1 MKTFRFLQKAFY
13 VSFMAVAMAACG
25 SDGDSTD
32 GNVNP
37 DANVNDPA
45 GTVSLSMMKG
55 SSPREGATTIG
66 SSSMYIGNDYNFTNG
81 NFVSLGTVKGL
92 GNVSYIPTAGWANSM
107 AVRKGSGY
115 VAYGNGAF
123 YRIFAEN
130 EIAGTTGGVIGYDVK
145 YQTPFKGKD
154 LDLDIQATALSFDK
168 SGGSENLVFG
178 NKEFVVFSAQ
188 SSADW
193 CQVLP
198 TSTYD
203 NYFLSNGVQIIVQP
217 SGVAKTTEATVT
229 LTTAYGKKKEIKVTR
244 GGVEPYISLNESS
257 VTLDAKKTERQV
269 SLNTNIPKEDLEIS
283 NTASSWC
290 KAELVDQ
297 TKAMHAKAAKVKFV
311 GNKPATAM
319 KASGSAN
326 YYTLSL
332 EASANDKETERT
344 GTVTLKSKDG
354 KKSVALNVTQQ
365 KGYLYVNYLGYNET
379 ELGKEATDSRIGNV
393 YSSIAHDELQVSCNE
408 VWCKPTL
415 TSPDQWGNPC
425 LRIETSQNV
434 TEKTRAAK
442 VVISNKTK
450 SMSFTLNVKQR
461 GILFTPSQTKVGFD
475 KNQSN
480 KTIAI
485 STNLDWEATSNQS
498 WCTVSKNGNNLT
510 IRATSYTGSAASR
523 KATISFKGL
532 STKIEVDQSKYAVGD
547 QYSENGVKGE
557 VAYMKDTVRYVK
569 RDVGKSVWSTES
581 IETGAT
587 DLDDGTK
594 NMFVIKKISGW
605 KTLYPAFALCDALNV
620 GGVTGWYLPAY
631 SELKRIKMET
641 GWYWSST
648 EDRAYTAY
656 CFSSSSSTSYL
667 SYRKVDT
674 ELLVM
679 AVHKF

>member
-32 GNVNP
+32 GNGNVKP

-92 GNVSYIPTAGWANSM
+92 GNVSYIPTTGWASNV
-107 AVRKGSGY
+107 AVRKNTGY
-115 VAYGNGAF
+115 VAYANGEF

-145 YQTPFKGKD
+145 YQAPFKGKD
-154 LDLDIQATALSFDK
+154 IDLDIQATALSFDK
-168 SGGSENLVFG
+168 NGGSENVVLG
-178 NKEFVVFSAQ
+178 NKEFVVFSAK

-203 NYFLSNGVQIIVQP
+203 YYFLSNGVQIIVQP
-217 SGVAKTTEATVT
+217 SDVAKTTEATVT

-257 VTLDAKKTERQV
+257 VTLDAKETERQV

-290 KAELVDQ
+290 KAEFVDQ
-297 TKAMHAKAAKVKFV
+297 TKAMHAKAVAVKFV

-332 EASANDKETERT
+332 KASANDKETERT
-344 GTVTLKSKDG
+344 GTVTLKTKDG
-354 KKSVALNVTQQ
+354 KKSVKLNVTQQ
-365 KGYLYVNYLGYNET
+365 KGYLYVENSQYTQKGFDD
-379 ELGKEATDSRIGNV
+379 EARSVTIGTV
-393 YSSIAHDELQVSCNE
+393 YSSLSYEELQVSCNE
-408 VWCKPTL
+408 TWCKPTL
-415 TSPDQWGNPC
+415 AKSGSYAS
-425 LRIETSQNV
+425 LELEISKNV
-434 TEKTRAAK
+434 SEKKRTAK
-442 VVISNKTK
+442 IVISNKTK
-450 SMSFTLNVKQR
+450 SLSFTFTVNQN
-461 GILFTPSQTKVGFD
+461 GILFTPTQTKVGFD
-475 KNQSN
+475 KKQSN
-480 KTIAI
+480 RTIFI
-485 STNLDWEATSNQS
+485 NTGLDWEATSNQS
-498 WCTVSKNGNNLT
+498 WCTVSKNGNSLT
-510 IRATSYTGSAASR
+510 VRVTAYSGSSSSR

-532 STKIEVDQSKYAVGD
+532 STKIEVDQSKYAVGE

-557 VAYMKDTVRYVK
+557 VAYMNDTIRYVK
-569 RDVGKSVWSTES
+569 KDVGSSVWSTENVA
-581 IETGAT
+581 TGAT
-587 DLDDGTK
+587 DEYDGTK
-594 NMFVIKKISGW
+594 NMAVIKKISGW

-631 SELKRIKMET
+631 SELKRI
-641 GWYWSST
+641 GADRWYWSSS
-648 EDRAYTAY
+648 EAGKGSAYRFCLSA
-656 CFSSSSSTSYL
+656 STSYP
-667 SYRKVDT
+667 SYSNKTNT
-674 ELLVM
+674 ELFVM
-679 AVHKF
+679 AIHKF